1 MGLNL
6 IRVST
11 EKKTIFRATFSFYLT
26 ERSISDEY

>member
-11 EKKTIFRATFSFYLT
+11 EKIMIFRAIFLLYRI
-26 ERSISDEY
+26 ERGISDEH

>member
-11 EKKTIFRATFSFYLT
+11 EKRMIFRATFSFYKI